1 MGVEE
6 VTDQNDGG
14 AGAPARNA
22 DKTLVAAR
30 MAGTGKA
37 QLSLALYQ
45 ELEKEILSDGF
56 TRNNVPAIEGR
67 LRSLDL
73 RKDLGS
79 CPFLGIVVVRGV
91 AMLLKFDKRVRD
103 DFQISDARI
112 RRVRKLLALCLRAG
126 PVHLLMVKSARKR
139 GAMPDSLPIG
149 NSGGC
154 QQMK

>member
-56 TRNNVPAIEGR
+56 TR
-67 LRSLDL
+67 
-73 RKDLGS
+73 K
-79 CPFLGIVVVRGV
+79 
-91 AMLLKFDKRVRD
+91 
-103 DFQISDARI
+103 
-112 RRVRKLLALCLRAG
+112 
-126 PVHLLMVKSARKR
+126 
-139 GAMPDSLPIG
+139 
-149 NSGGC
+149 
-154 QQMK
+154 